1 MLKTDGFDKAF
12 LGVASRF
19 GMDDVFAYDL
29 DKVLKILI
37 ERDGMSPD
45 EAQEW
50 FDYNIIGAWVGDK
63 TPLFVKRY
71 NSIQDAVDDLDL

>member
-1 MLKTDGFDKAF
+1 M
-12 LGVASRF
+12 GVASRF

-71 NSIQDAVDDLDL
+71 NSIEDAVYDLDL

>member
-12 LGVASRF
+12 LGVACRF
-19 GMDDVFAYDL
+19 GMDEVFAYDY

-37 ERDGMSPD
+37 EKEGMSPD

-50 FDYNIIGAWVGDK
+50 FEYNIKGAWVGDK
-63 TPLFVKRY
+63 TPLYVKRY
-71 NSIQDAVDDLDL
+71 GSIKDAVDDLDL

>member
-19 GMDDVFAYDL
+19 GMDEVFAYDY

-37 ERDGMSPD
+37 EKEGMSPD

-50 FDYNIIGAWVGDK
+50 FEYNIKGAWVWDK
-63 TPLFVKRY
+63 TPLYVKRY
-71 NSIQDAVDDLDL
+71 GSIKDAVDDLDL